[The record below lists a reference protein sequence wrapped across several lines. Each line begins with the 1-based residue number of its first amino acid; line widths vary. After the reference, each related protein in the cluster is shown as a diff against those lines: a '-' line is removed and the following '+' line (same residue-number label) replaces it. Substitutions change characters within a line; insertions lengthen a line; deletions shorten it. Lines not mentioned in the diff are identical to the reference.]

1 MNIENRK
8 LIIDTLVKAF
18 KKITRDK
25 LPQHITGND
34 CADILP
40 TLFNK
45 DLFLVSKSTL
55 NNRLKKFE
63 DDNKRE
69 LFCALWWSITSNA
82 NPYKMEVSTMFFWD
96 RSQQDLFK
104 SIDKILTP
112 ISQFLA
118 HLDKDRAKLSSMGV
132 W

>member
-8 LIIDTLVKAF
+8 LIIETLVKAF
-18 KKITRDK
+18 KKLTRDK
-25 LPQHITGND
+25 LPQHITGQD
-34 CADILP
+34 CANMLP
-40 TLFNK
+40 SLFNK

-55 NNRLKKFE
+55 NNRLKKFD
-63 DDNKRE
+63 DDNQRQ
-69 LFCALWWSITSNA
+69 LFCALWWCITSNA

-104 SIDKILTP
+104 AIDKILTP

-118 HLDKDRAKLSSMGV
+118 HLEKDRSRLTQLGA